1 MNNVYALVE
10 HFYEKNIDAELIV
23 SQETIEKY
31 LRRKAWQGADDD
43 ALKEI
48 WAIVSLLI
56 LFVEQMNLYSLASLT
71 PYDYQEIFY
80 RYQQVNKD
88 FRLDEN

>member
-31 LRRKAWQGADDD
+31 LRERHGR
-43 ALKEI
+43 
-48 WAIVSLLI
+48 VR
-56 LFVEQMNLYSLASLT
+56 MMMH
-71 PYDYQEIFY
+71 
-80 RYQQVNKD
+80 
-88 FRLDEN
+88 